1 MSLNCG
7 CRGVCASWLL
17 LHDSVDLA
25 RFRMERTVRVL
36 VLASPSLKVPSY
48 SIVRVASNAAHRAD
62 IVFRK
67 TRFGSSVDTAK
78 GGEDDGE
85 EASESGLQ
93 LSLRLSE
100 VCLIDAQGASAIRAN
115 TKALFEP
122 N

>member
-1 MSLNCG
+1 M
-7 CRGVCASWLL
+7 
-17 LHDSVDLA
+17 
-25 RFRMERTVRVL
+25 
-36 VLASPSLKVPSY
+36 
-48 SIVRVASNAAHRAD
+48 
-62 IVFRK
+62 FRK
-67 TRFGSSVDTAK
+67 TRFVSSVDTAK

-100 VCLIDAQGASAIRAN
+100 VCLIDAQGASVIRAN